1 MNDFVGVIP
10 AAGLASRLGP
20 LGYPKELL
28 PITYVAGEGGHL
40 RPMPVIEASF
50 RQLRDAGVERAL
62 VITSD
67 RKPELMQ
74 YLGNGGGIG
83 LDLAFLQQTRADGL
97 AAAVALA
104 LPWTRG
110 ANACLLLPD
119 TIVQPQ
125 TALNDVRALFELQ
138 EADLVLG
145 VLPTDK
151 PRELGPVRIDAA
163 MRVIEVQDKPPSTD
177 LNNSWAMA
185 VWGPAF
191 AELLAGAV
199 KQNPAIA
206 LGGVFQQ
213 AVDAGLNVRAVW
225 FEGGAFYDV
234 GTPKGL
240 AEALPQFLKGL

>member
-1 MNDFVGVIP
+1 MSDYVGVIP
-10 AAGLASRLGP
+10 AAGIASRLGP

-28 PITYVAGEGGHL
+28 PITYVAGDGGHL

-50 RQLRDAGVERAL
+50 RQLRDAGIGRAL

-83 LDLAFLQQTRADGL
+83 LDLAFLQQARADGL

-119 TIVQPQ
+119 TIVRPE
-125 TALNDVRALFELQ
+125 TALTEARSLFEAAK
-138 EADLVLG
+138 ADLVLG
-145 VLPTDK
+145 VLPTGK
-151 PRELGPVRIDAA
+151 PKELGPVRFGSD
-163 MRVIEVQDKPPSTD
+163 MRVTEVQDKPVETD

-191 AELLAGAV
+191 ADLMAGAV
-199 KQNPAIA
+199 KQNPAGKD
-206 LGGVFQQ
+206 L
-213 AVDAGLNVRAVW
+213 LLLVW
-225 FEGGAFYDV
+225 S
-234 GTPKGL
+234 KGN
-240 AEALPQFLKGL
+240 ASYRTVHPEDQNG